1 MVSTQPGARDVIA
14 TLPQPHLPAD
24 AGQHEGRP
32 AVSGVGDHVEQDGE
46 AVADD
51 SHDVEKCGA
60 VQLHG
65 RLHCAVRDH
74 VVTSGAHMATYM
86 VHGRISTIIVC
97 GKQTICISS
106 MRLNSTP

>member
-1 MVSTQPGARDVIA
+1 MSKITG
-14 TLPQPHLPAD
+14 
-24 AGQHEGRP
+24 GKNSGREKFRIP
-32 AVSGVGDHVEQDGE
+32 DGE

-86 VHGRISTIIVC
+86 VHRRISTIIGC
-97 GKQTICISS
+97 GKQ
-106 MRLNSTP
+106 NKGF